1 MGIGGLWVLTV
12 LGMLFAINGCLR
24 RERKPHK
31 DMGTEITML
40 MKDGLEIEK
49 EED

>member
-1 MGIGGLWVLTV
+1 MSPQ
-12 LGMLFAINGCLR
+12 
-24 RERKPHK
+24 ERKPHK
-31 DMGTEITML
+31 DMGIEITML